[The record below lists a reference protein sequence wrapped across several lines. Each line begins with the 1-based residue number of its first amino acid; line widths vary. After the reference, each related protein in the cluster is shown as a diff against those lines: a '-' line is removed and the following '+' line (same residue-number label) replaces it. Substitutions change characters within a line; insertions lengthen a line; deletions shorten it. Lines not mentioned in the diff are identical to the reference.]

1 MPQAV
6 SLFDKPTGRYVT
18 WGSMRTREA
27 GAGSLERGDQTRRH
41 ILDVSA
47 VLFAEKGFAGAS
59 FTDLVQAS
67 GLTKGAFYFHFPS
80 KEALALAAFADQQ
93 ERWVEVVSRVAD
105 PSMKAVDQLAAML
118 RAACDFYEAEVAARC
133 VSKLCF
139 ELGEDPRLRPTLTPY
154 LSIWE
159 ELIASIIRRGQV
171 EGDIRGDVDSGAVAR
186 VSVAA
191 WIGMNDVARVVSDGA
206 DFRARAEEFLE
217 ILMLGLRPVV
227 AGETRGGSR

>member
-1 MPQAV
+1 
-6 SLFDKPTGRYVT
+6 
-18 WGSMRTREA
+18 MRTREA
-27 GAGSLERGDQTRRH
+27 STGSLERGDQTRRH
-41 ILDVSA
+41 ILDVA
-47 VLFAEKGFAGAS
+47 AALFAEKGYAGSS

-105 PSMKAVDQLAAML
+105 PSMRAVDQLAAML
-118 RAACDFYEAEVAARC
+118 QAACDFYEKEVAARC
-133 VSKLCF
+133 VSRLCF
-139 ELGEDPRLRPTLTPY
+139 ELGENPRLRPTLTPF

-159 ELIASIIRRGQV
+159 ELIASIVRRGQM
-171 EGDIRGDVDSGAVAR
+171 EGDIRGDIDSGAVAR

-191 WIGMNDVARVVSDGA
+191 WIGMSDVATLVSDGA
-206 DFRARAEEFLE
+206 DFRNRAEEFLE

>member
-1 MPQAV
+1 
-6 SLFDKPTGRYVT
+6 
-18 WGSMRTREA
+18 MRKREA
-27 GAGSLERGDQTRRH
+27 STGSLERGDQTRRH
-41 ILDVSA
+41 ILDVA
-47 VLFAEKGFAGAS
+47 AALFAEKGYAGSS

-93 ERWVEVVSRVAD
+93 ERWVEVVSMVAD
-105 PSMKAVDQLAAML
+105 PSMRAVDRLAAML
-118 RAACDFYEAEVAARC
+118 QAACDFYEKEVAARC
-133 VSKLCF
+133 VSRLCF
-139 ELGEDPRLRPTLTPY
+139 ELGENPRLRPTLIPF

-159 ELIASIIRRGQV
+159 ELIASIVRRGQM
-171 EGDIRGDVDSGAVAR
+171 EGDIRGDIDSGAVAR

-191 WIGMNDVARVVSDGA
+191 WIGMSDVATLVSDGA
-206 DFRARAEEFLE
+206 DFPDRAEEFLE